1 MRAAPARGQGPQP
14 YAAAPYGSRSV
25 TPDRERARPN
35 AHFGHTPP
43 YASRVAH
50 SPYSPH
56 PTSDRVVG
64 AYVHTY
70 EPAPRD
76 PYQPPIPSMRPPH
89 EGPDHARPH
98 QHVASATPIFDALY
112 AEYRR
117 SFRALPGDRSGEED
131 LGFTAFGHREQR
143 GAWERPGGWER
154 TGTWDGGGW
163 SGHGR
168 HQRTNLPAALPPA
181 PRDGRRRG
189 L

>member
-1 MRAAPARGQGPQP
+1 M
-14 YAAAPYGSRSV
+14 
-25 TPDRERARPN
+25 
-35 AHFGHTPP
+35 
-43 YASRVAH
+43 
-50 SPYSPH
+50 
-56 PTSDRVVG
+56 
-64 AYVHTY
+64 HTY

-98 QHVASATPIFDALY
+98 QQHVASATPIFDALY

-143 GAWERPGGWER
+143 GSWERS
-154 TGTWDGGGW
+154 GGW
-163 SGHGR
+163 SGNGR
-168 HQRTNLPAALPPA
+168 HQHANLPAALPSA

-189 L
+189 LQEDRRRVGWTRRRRGLRPGAVAGAARACAAAWRLTPGRYFLRPRFSRTRTEMWIGVPSKPNSSRSRRSTKRR